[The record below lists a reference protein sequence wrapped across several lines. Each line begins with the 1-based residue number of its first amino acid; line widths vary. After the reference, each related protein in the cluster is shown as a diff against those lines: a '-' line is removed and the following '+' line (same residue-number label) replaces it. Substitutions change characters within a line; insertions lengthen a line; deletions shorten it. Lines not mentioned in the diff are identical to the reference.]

1 MKNKT
6 TITDVDIGRYSLRF
20 KEPYEI
26 KYDFNIK
33 DDIEIIIRDGIFGY
47 VESNISLEDALL
59 KFKYCVV
66 KMWRKYVEEDNGIHT
81 RNILIQLLEPI
92 QILKEEYSPIEFIEL
107 LGLDNDSKQMTID
120 VLNQL
125 NDSFK
130 QFGYHIVLK
139 IGVDN

>member
-1 MKNKT
+1 MKNKK
-6 TITDVDIGRYSLRF
+6 TITDVDIGRYHLKF
-20 KEPYEI
+20 KKPYEI
-26 KYDFNIK
+26 TYDFIIGDENVIK
-33 DDIEIIIRDGIFGY
+33 IIDPIFGY
-47 VESNISLEDALL
+47 IESKKSTEDAII
-59 KFKYCVV
+59 KFKCQVI
-66 KMWRKYVEEDNGIHT
+66 KEWIKYVEQDRDDTIKSVLLN
-81 RNILIQLLEPI
+81 LLEPV

-139 IGVDN
+139 IGVDD